1 LVSAL
6 AAGANA
12 IAAAIVT
19 ATNPGALFVSVVFIT
34 VLLLASSSFWTNQI
48 LALTHIGVF
57 TAGTQ

>member
-1 LVSAL
+1 VSTL
-6 AAGANA
+6 AAGAKA

-34 VLLLASSSFWTNQI
+34 VLLLASSSFWTNHI
-48 LALTHIGVF
+48 FALTQIGVF